1 MPSAQNLRRFL
12 IDLTRPSK
20 QFVMVSVDMLAYMAC
35 AFTTAWVLAGAEY
48 PAWNAFLIGLVAIGV
63 AIPLGWTQGLYQSV
77 VRYIGSGF
85 FYAATVTAISS
96 AIIVSGFTY
105 IAAMQGAPYRWTLVF
120 ATLTLAYLCG
130 SRYLSRSLLAPRRS
144 PMSRQRVIVYGAGSA
159 GVQLVASL
167 QSSGDVVPVAMVD
180 DDAALQG
187 RVVKGLRVY
196 PPSDLEKI
204 VTDRNVSTIL
214 LAIPSASLRRRQ
226 LVLEKLSLLSARVH
240 TIPDFRDLVS
250 GQARVDDLREVEVSD
265 LLGRQPVPPDPAL
278 LAGCIQDKTV
288 MVTGA
293 GGSIGSELC
302 RHIARLGAKKL
313 LLFDIAEVALYSI
326 DKELRTVIEREQL
339 DCEILPLLGSVE
351 DYERVADVLDVF
363 SVQTIYHAAAYKHV
377 PIVEQNVFEGIQ
389 NNAFGTFELAR
400 AAVEN
405 EVETFVLISTDKAV
419 RPTNIMGTTKRVAEL
434 ILQALQQEC
443 STTRFCMVR
452 FGNVLESSGSVVPL
466 FREQIRAG
474 GPVTVTHRDIVRYFM
489 TIPEAAELVLQAGSM
504 AEGGDVF
511 VLDMGKP
518 MRIQELARRMISLT
532 GRTIK
537 DEDNPEGDIEIVY
550 TGLRPAEKLY
560 EELLVG
566 DDVSG
571 TEHPRIMRAVDT
583 YIPYSDLCLLLEQLK
598 ISLSK
603 RDCDR
608 AREILLKAVSSYQP
622 TNVIDDLVWMEKED
636 KAPKVLPA
644 NIASL
649 RDKQAGD
656 EPEGWKASS

>member
-1 MPSAQNLRRFL
+1 MLNAQELRRFL

-20 QFVMVSVDMLAYMAC
+20 QFVMISVDIMAYMTC
-35 AFTTAWVLAGAEY
+35 AFATAWVLTGVNF
-48 PAWNAFLIGLVAIGV
+48 PVSSAFMIGLVSVAV
-63 AIPLGWTQGLYQSV
+63 AIPLGWSQGLYQSI

-85 FYAATVTAISS
+85 FFAASVTAACT
-96 AIIVSGFTY
+96 AIIVSLLTFV
-105 IAAMQGAPYRWTLVF
+105 AAMQGTPFRWALVF
-120 ATLTLAYLCG
+120 ATLSLAYLCG
-130 SRYLSRSLLAPRRS
+130 SRYLSRSLLAPRR
-144 PMSRQRVIVYGAGSA
+144 PPISRQRVIVYGAGSA

-167 QSSGDVVPVAMVD
+167 QSSGDVIPVAMVD
-180 DDAALQG
+180 DDPALQG

-196 PPSDLEKI
+196 PPADIEKI
-204 VTDRNVSTIL
+204 VTDRNVTTIL

-250 GQARVDDLREVEVSD
+250 GQARVDDLREVVVAD
-265 LLGRQPVPPDPAL
+265 LLGRQPVPPDPKL
-278 LAGCIQDKTV
+278 LTACIQDKTV

-302 RHIARLGAKKL
+302 RQIVHLGATRL

-326 DKELRTVIEREQL
+326 DKELRVMIQKEQL
-339 DCEILPLLGSVE
+339 QCELLPLLGSVE

-363 SVQTIYHAAAYKHV
+363 RVQTIYHAAAYKHV

-443 STTRFCMVR
+443 SDTRFCMVR

-474 GPVTVTHRDIVRYFM
+474 GPVTVTHPDIVRYFM

-537 DEDNPEGDIEIVY
+537 DDDNPEGDIEIVY

-622 TNVIDDLVWMEKED
+622 TNIIDDLVWMAKEETT
-636 KAPKVLPA
+636 PKSLPA
-644 NIASL
+644 NISSL
-649 RDKQAGD
+649 REKRPGD
-656 EPEGWKASS
+656 DPETWKVLK